1 MRVARVSRTGF
12 SAVYTLTM
20 PRKKKGRR
28 RTRRFLLWIA
38 GVLAVVVGVS
48 VALTLPLRWIDP
60 PTTSFMLRDASGRE
74 PVLHAWIE
82 WDRIGASAVYAVVAA
97 EDQKFNAHF
106 GIDVESIQSSIGDSR
121 RGRSLRGASTISQQ
135 VAKNLYLWP
144 GRSFLRKG
152 LEAWFTVLLEAFL
165 PKRRILEI
173 YLNVAQFGPGIYGIA
188 AASKHFFHRPP
199 ARLSDAEAAL
209 LAAVLPNPVRMQVER
224 PSEYVRERQVWIL
237 GQMQRLKR
245 ERWLDTL

>member
-1 MRVARVSRTGF
+1 M
-12 SAVYTLTM
+12 
-20 PRKKKGRR
+20 
-28 RTRRFLLWIA
+28 LWIV
-38 GVLAVVVGVS
+38 GILAVVVGMS

-60 PTTSFMLRDASGRE
+60 PTSSFMLRDASGRE
-74 PVLHAWIE
+74 PVFHAWVDWE
-82 WDRIGASAVYAVVAA
+82 RIGAPAVYAVVAA
-97 EDQKFNAHF
+97 EDQKFDAHF

-121 RGRSLRGASTISQQ
+121 RGRPLRGASTISQQ

-152 LEAWFTVLLEAFL
+152 LEVWFTVLLEAFL

-188 AASKHFFHRPP
+188 AASQHFFQRPP
-199 ARLSDAEAAL
+199 TRLSDAEAAL
-209 LAAVLPNPVRMQVER
+209 LAAVLPNPARLQVDR
-224 PSEYVRERQVWIL
+224 PSEYVRQRQAWIL

-245 ERWLDTL
+245 EGWLDAL